1 MSNIHILSKYS
12 NLCPSRHITLI
23 DKNSLMVML
32 YQGSNIVYLPMNLI
46 SKKGCGFFPVSER
59 VEHIQTQGLK
69 WNMGNKDN
77 YV

>member
-1 MSNIHILSKYS
+1 
-12 NLCPSRHITLI
+12 
-23 DKNSLMVML
+23 MVML

-69 WNMGNKDN
+69 WNMGNEHD